1 MIGIQ
6 LAPLARSIIEERLK
20 VRPGESLCIVTDTQS
35 SPVITQAL
43 ATAANA
49 VGIETVI
56 AVMMPRKM
64 GEAVVPPDMVKAAM
78 MAADVIINQTT
89 QSFGHTSFMRDLQD
103 KGGRVLVMPN
113 MTEELMLN
121 GAAAADFQELKEITL
136 RAVEVVDNG
145 RQVRILTDEGTD
157 ITFSIEGRKALRL
170 YSEVSEPGRS
180 GAFPDGEAATAPV
193 EGTGEGVI
201 VDPYAIDF
209 ENIKVDMGYI
219 KEPFKLEVREGF
231 VEDVDGGS
239 EAVQFKAILDRYDRL
254 ARNLGEFAITTNPKA
269 RPAVAIREAKKAWGL
284 AHVGLGEN
292 RKLGGVTKT
301 DFHLDIIFRRP
312 TVIVDGREVVKDG
325 KLLV

>member
-1 MIGIQ
+1 
-6 LAPLARSIIEERLK
+6 
-20 VRPGESLCIVTDTQS
+20 
-35 SPVITQAL
+35 
-43 ATAANA
+43 
-49 VGIETVI
+49 
-56 AVMMPRKM
+56 
-64 GEAVVPPDMVKAAM
+64 
-78 MAADVIINQTT
+78 
-89 QSFGHTSFMRDLQD
+89 
-103 KGGRVLVMPN
+103 
-113 MTEELMLN
+113 
-121 GAAAADFQELKEITL
+121 
-136 RAVEVVDNG
+136 
-145 RQVRILTDEGTD
+145 
-157 ITFSIEGRKALRL
+157 
-170 YSEVSEPGRS
+170 
-180 GAFPDGEAATAPV
+180 
-193 EGTGEGVI
+193 
-201 VDPYAIDF
+201 
-209 ENIKVDMGYI
+209 MGYI